1 MLLKKQTEVIEKKEG
16 KRIKLLKRIIGT
28 DEKNQ
33 HKVENALLYLPKK
46 QIEKYVKIDK
56 KLSLKI

>member
-33 HKVENALLYLPKK
+33 RKVGNALLYLPKK
-46 QIEKYVKIDK
+46 QIE
-56 KLSLKI
+56 